1 MKRKSPKKRKYE
13 EEPSCSVGLSKAS
26 PSKVAKVVTTEHSY
40 ANKRINV
47 NEKLQTYK
55 KQVKALKQQVQRKNK
70 KIKDME
76 ELLKLLKKEK
86 LLLDDQCSLLE
97 HNFSCVTEQLF
108 QNEMRNATNTSYDHH
123 YTDEIKQFAVTLHYY
138 SPKAYEYV
146 QKILALP
153 HTSSIRAWAASVD
166 YNPGYLMN
174 VIRCLGSQV
183 QEKPWMSEVVLI
195 VDTTA
200 LHKGVT
206 WDPKTKRYTGTVDY
220 GTAMPEVTEDLATE
234 ALVFMISGLSGH
246 FKHPIAYVLQDKC
259 SSAVQAQLIKDCI
272 CLLFKEG
279 INVVAVVFDGC
290 YTNQSTATKLGC
302 KMNVSELKTSF

>member
-1 MKRKSPKKRKYE
+1 MNMQYLLNYLQNYLQKSSVKWKSPKKRKYE

-47 NEKLQTYK
+47 DEKLQTYK
-55 KQVKALKQQVQRKNK
+55 KQVKALKQQVRRKNK
-70 KIKDME
+70 KIKNME

-97 HNFSCVTEQLF
+97 HNFSCVAEQLF
-108 QNEMRNATNTSYDHH
+108 QNEMRNATNTSYGHC

-166 YNPGYLMN
+166 CNPGYLMN

-195 VDTTA
+195 VDAMA

-206 WDPKTKRYTGTVDY
+206 WDPKTK
-220 GTAMPEVTEDLATE
+220 
-234 ALVFMISGLSGH
+234 
-246 FKHPIAYVLQDKC
+246 
-259 SSAVQAQLIKDCI
+259 
-272 CLLFKEG
+272 
-279 INVVAVVFDGC
+279 
-290 YTNQSTATKLGC
+290 
-302 KMNVSELKTSF
+302 